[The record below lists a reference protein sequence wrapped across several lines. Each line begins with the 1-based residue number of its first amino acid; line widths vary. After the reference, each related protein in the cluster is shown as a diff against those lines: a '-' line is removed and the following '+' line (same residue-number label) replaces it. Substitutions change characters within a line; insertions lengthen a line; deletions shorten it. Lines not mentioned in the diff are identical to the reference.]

1 MLPTELAELRAK
13 RELLF
18 KQLQDHPQRLHL
30 AIEVKILDD
39 EIAES
44 HRKIQADKKAHK

>member
-18 KQLQDHPQRLHL
+18 KQLQEHPQRLHL
-30 AIEVKILDD
+30 AIDIKLLDD
-39 EIAES
+39 QIAES
-44 HRKIQADKKAHK
+44 HQKIQADKKARK